1 MGERQMTDREQ
12 ILAWQQEQHVET
24 QAVDQALHYE
34 ALGVGIAVFCQT
46 MFDML
51 LVCQDDGPPRF
62 RRDEALALVEA
73 AVRGR

>member
-1 MGERQMTDREQ
+1 MNDREQ
-12 ILAWQQEQHVET
+12 MLAWKQEQDVET

-34 ALGVGIAVFCQT
+34 ALGVGMAVFCQT
-46 MFDML
+46 MMDML

-62 RRDEALALVEA
+62 TRAEALALVAA